1 MSHVSEDTY
10 LGDIVSNDGKNTKNI
25 NNRIGRGI
33 GKINDIL
40 NILSKFPLVKF
51 YFKTALMLRESLILN
66 SVLTN
71 ADI

>member
-40 NILSKFPLVKF
+40 HIWSKFPLGKF
-51 YFKTALMLRESLILN
+51 CFKAALMLRESLILN